1 MRFKKSTANFK
12 QPSYMIQY
20 VGFIVLLYSALLAQ
34 AKPNATFYYI
44 AEPLHTDSLF
54 DLENLKDS
62 SAESHSVIIEAP
74 VFVEVD
80 QAQVSTEKEVESET
94 WFRPAPVEDFFLDW
108 DTAVV
113 DPYEFDLKEL
123 TYDFPVCL
131 FIGPDDSYALP
142 LKSLYRTSPF
152 GPRWGRHHKGIDFDV
167 NVGDS
172 VFNMFDGMVRI
183 STYSK
188 SFGHFIVVRH
198 FNGLET
204 LYAHLSERFVLPGD
218 VMYAGNCLGLG
229 GNTGR
234 STGPHLHFEVR
245 YKGVAFD
252 PEKLINTHCQDIHS
266 EELIIAPT
274 LFSYTQYKTRRN
286 SSGNAQYHKIKQGE
300 TLSSIAV
307 KYKTSVSQL
316 CKLNGIRAN
325 SIIRAGKSLR
335 VR

>member
-1 MRFKKSTANFK
+1 MKAIPGCLFLFFWVSFTYAK
-12 QPSYMIQY
+12 Q
-20 VGFIVLLYSALLAQ
+20 SALWHGNILFT
-34 AKPNATFYYI
+34 PSDTLYLLDNT
-44 AEPLHTDSLF
+44 EDSLQIE
-54 DLENLKDS
+54 LNSVEPKTTHELSVAN
-62 SAESHSVIIEAP
+62 ES
-74 VFVEVD
+74 
-80 QAQVSTEKEVESET
+80 QATEDEEDI
-94 WFRPAPVEDFFLDW
+94 WIRPAPVEDFFLDW
-108 DTAVV
+108 DTSVV
-113 DPYEFDLKEL
+113 DPYQFDLKEL

-131 FIGPDDSYALP
+131 FIGNDDTYALP

-204 LYAHLSERFVLPGD
+204 LYAHLSERSVLPGD
-218 VMYAGNCLGLG
+218 ILSAGECIGLG

-252 PEKLINTHCQDIHS
+252 PEKLINTSCQDIHS

-274 LFSYTQYKTRRN
+274 LFSYTQYKSGRN
-286 SSGNAQYHKIKQGE
+286 SSGNAQYHKIRQGE
-300 TLSSIAV
+300 TLGSIAV
-307 KYKTSVSQL
+307 KYRTSVSQL
-316 CKLNGIRAN
+316 CRLNGIKPQ